1 MAAERSPCRC
11 FLRQEFCI
19 SGLKYTVK
27 RQKMERESSKECSFF
42 FLWRK
47 GSFSSRNR
55 FRGIQPCF
63 LHGGAYGLQP
73 SQRRFC

>member
-11 FLRQEFCI
+11 FVRQEFCI

-47 GSFSSRNR
+47 GSFSSRNH

-63 LHGGAYGLQP
+63 LHGGAYGL
-73 SQRRFC
+73 F